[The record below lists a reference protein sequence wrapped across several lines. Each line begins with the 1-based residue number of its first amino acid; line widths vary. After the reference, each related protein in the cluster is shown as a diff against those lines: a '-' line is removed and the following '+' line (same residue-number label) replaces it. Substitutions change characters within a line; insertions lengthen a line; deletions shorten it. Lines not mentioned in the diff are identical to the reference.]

1 LEKKQA
7 QNYSK
12 YTGMAFQLLS
22 AILFGTFLG
31 QWIDTKMGNTT
42 PYIAAL
48 GALLGI
54 SAGLYLALK
63 DILKQDSTSTKNKDG
78 IS

>member
-1 LEKKQA
+1 LKKKQN

-31 QWIDTKMGNTT
+31 QWIDTKMGNAT

-48 GALLGI
+48 GALLGV
-54 SAGLYLALK
+54 SAGLYLSLK
-63 DILKQDSTSTKNKDG
+63 DFLK
-78 IS
+78 